1 MEILVAG
8 ELLTD
13 QRRSDHLAIL
23 LDHAPLRLVGEDNTS
38 NARHHERVDETRDDG
53 QRDHQHD
60 CGTDFLQH
68 GFPPHARCKAVTKR
82 SIALMPMNGMMTPPT
97 P

>member
-8 ELLTD
+8 ELLPD
-13 QRRSDHLAIL
+13 QRRSDHLATL
-23 LDHAPLRLVGEDNTS
+23 LDHAALRLVGENS
-38 NARHHERVDETRDDG
+38 ARNARHHERVDEAGDDG

-60 CGTDFLQH
+60 CGTDFFKH
-68 GFPPHARCKAVTKR
+68 GSSPHARCKAVTKR